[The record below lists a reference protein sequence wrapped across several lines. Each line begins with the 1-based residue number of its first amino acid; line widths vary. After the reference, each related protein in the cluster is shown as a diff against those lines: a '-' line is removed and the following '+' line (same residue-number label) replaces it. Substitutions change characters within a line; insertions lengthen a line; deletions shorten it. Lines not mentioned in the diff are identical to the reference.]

1 MITTWIGLAFFIF
14 IFYNVF
20 SYGFASFPT
29 RWQLVLEN
37 LYVITAGLVWDS
49 VGSQGQKYFP
59 FLFGIFS
66 FILISNVSGLVPYS
80 FTITSHLIQTMVL
93 ALTVFVGVMVICG
106 LTHGFHMLSLFLPGG
121 TSIVLALL
129 LVPIEIVS
137 YIFKPLSLAVRLF
150 ANMMAGHTL
159 LKVIAGFG
167 WAMMGS
173 GGLLLIAHVLP
184 LGVLVILFILELAV
198 AFIQAYVF
206 TVLSC
211 IYINDA
217 IGLH

>member
-1 MITTWIGLAFFIF
+1 MGTGAKGCFPSPWQSVFEGL
-14 IFYNVF
+14 YL
-20 SYGFASFPT
+20 T
-29 RWQLVLEN
+29 
-37 LYVITAGLVWDS
+37 TAGLIWDS
-49 VGSQGQKYFP
+49 IGTQGQRYFP
-59 FLFGIFS
+59 FIFAIFS

-93 ALTVFVGVMVICG
+93 AISVFIGVVIICVS
-106 LTHGFHMLSLFLPGG
+106 THGLHMLSLFLPGG
-121 TSIVLALL
+121 TSLALAFL

-159 LKVIAGFG
+159 LKVIAGFA

-173 GGLLLIAHVLP
+173 GGLLLVAHIVP
-184 LGVLVILFILELAV
+184 LLVLVILFGLELAV
-198 AFIQAYVF
+198 ALIQAYVF
-206 TVLSC
+206 TILSC

-217 IGLH
+217 IVLH